1 MFPWL
6 AHGHISPF
14 LQLANKLNSRRPNIH
29 VYLCSSPINLAS
41 ISDTKII
48 KHHSRIQL
56 VELNLPSLPDLPPH
70 SHTTN
75 GLPIHLLPTLFK
87 ALDMASSDFSQ
98 ILTNL
103 YPDLLISDFFQPWA
117 PKLALSL
124 LKIPTVLFMTNAA
137 FSTAVPFTSMKAS
150 NYVFDYGEVESLGFK
165 ERVFQSLERSAEIL
179 IVKSFREIEAEY
191 IDKVSEFV
199 GKSVLP
205 IGPLVPDD
213 DDSQESDNEI
223 INWLNKKAPS
233 SVVYIS
239 FGSESYLSRPQID
252 ELAHALLML
261 IEKSSPISVVWVIRF
276 PRGEEV
282 GTTEA
287 LPEGFAEAVGE
298 KVYVAEKWAPQRR
311 ILRHGSVGGFVSH
324 CGWSSV
330 MEAMKFGVPIVAMP
344 LQNDQL
350 TNARLVEEAGVG
362 LKIGKI
368 ERGELAKVIEEVVD
382 GRNGIKDKVR
392 GIRDCLLEKGDREIN
407 DAIDSLVHLCKTF
420 SV

>member
-1 MFPWL
+1 FSL
-6 AHGHISPF
+6 SGRIT
-14 LQLANKLNSRRPNIH
+14 
-29 VYLCSSPINLAS
+29 SSI
-41 ISDTKII
+41 T
-48 KHHSRIQL
+48 
-56 VELNLPSLPDLPPH
+56 
-70 SHTTN
+70 
-75 GLPIHLLPTLFK
+75 
-87 ALDMASSDFSQ
+87 
-98 ILTNL
+98 
-103 YPDLLISDFFQPWA
+103 
-117 PKLALSL
+117 
-124 LKIPTVLFMTNAA
+124 
-137 FSTAVPFTSMKAS
+137 
-150 NYVFDYGEVESLGFK
+150 
-165 ERVFQSLERSAEIL
+165 
-179 IVKSFREIEAEY
+179 SFREIEAEY